1 VSDDL
6 IDIEING
13 EPCKAR
19 KGEMIIQATDRHG
32 AYVPRFCYHEKLA
45 VAANCRMCLVDVE
58 KAPKPL
64 PACATPV
71 TPGMKVFTKSPRAI
85 GAQRATMEFLLINH
99 PLDCPICDQ
108 GGECELQDLA
118 VGFGRDISRFTERK
132 RAVADENLGPLI
144 ATDMTRCIHCTRCIR
159 FTEEIAGFQE
169 LGMIGRGEQM
179 KVRTAMEQTVQHELS
194 GNVIDLCPVGAL
206 VSKPYRFTAR
216 AWEMTSHPLV
226 SPHDG
231 IGTNTFG
238 HVLRGKV
245 MRVVP
250 RENEAINE
258 TWIADRDRF
267 SYEGLY
273 SSERVTAPMVRQGDE
288 WKQVDWETALQTVA
302 DKLREN
308 ASNLGVLASASS
320 TTEELYLLARVTRGL
335 GSANIDHRVRQR
347 DFRDQAADPAH
358 PSLGLPIAEF
368 EKLKSLLV
376 IGSNLR
382 REAPMLAHRVRK
394 AARKGAKVSFVNP
407 ARFDYLFPVASY
419 LESPSANLVND
430 LAAILA
436 VLAGDGARV
445 PDHLVGI
452 VRTATVTDSHRAL
465 ARAFRD
471 GAAGSAAAAGG
482 PVASTGAASAATA
495 GAANTGANAAAGTA
509 APSGTGAGG
518 APAGAQSGTPA
529 GVSSG
534 AHPAPNA
541 SANAPANAASGGPRH
556 VLLGALALRHSAYA
570 DVRAL
575 AAAIAAAT
583 GATFGVLA
591 EGGNAAGAYLA
602 GAVPHRAPGAKPAAT
617 AGLNANEMLK
627 KPLGAYV
634 LFGGIEPWIDALD
647 SEVTKTLQAAGFVV
661 AITPFACETLK
672 QTAHVI
678 LPIGTYAE
686 TSGTFVNLEGK
697 WQSYAGAVPPLGEAR
712 PGWKVLRVLGNLLH
726 LSGFDYNSSEE
737 VRDELRRACGPSLS
751 TSYTG
756 THSVNGAP
764 AAAPLVDL
772 NMYQADAI
780 VRRAPSLQKTREGR
794 TPPVHY

>member
-1 VSDDL
+1 MSDDL

-13 EPCKAR
+13 QPCKAH
-19 KGEMIIQATDRHG
+19 KGEMIIKATDREG
-32 AYVPRFCYHEKLA
+32 AYVPRFCWHEKLT

-71 TPGMKVFTKSPRAI
+71 TPGMKIFTKSPRAI

-118 VGFGRDISRFTERK
+118 MGFGRDLSRFTERK
-132 RAVADENLGPLI
+132 RSVPDENLGPLI

-231 IGTNTFG
+231 LGTNTFG
-238 HVLRGKV
+238 HVLRGKL

-267 SYEGLY
+267 SYEGVY
-273 SSERVTAPMVRQGDE
+273 SAERLTAPMVREGAD
-288 WKQVDWETALQTVA
+288 WKQVDWETALKVVA
-302 DKLREN
+302 DRLRES
-308 ASNLGVLASASS
+308 AANLGVLASASS
-320 TTEELYLLARVTRGL
+320 TTEELYLLGRIARGL
-335 GSANIDHRVRQR
+335 GSSNIDHRLRQR
-347 DFRDQAADPAH
+347 DFRDQAADPVY
-358 PSLGLPIAEF
+358 PSLGVSIADF
-368 EKLKSLLV
+368 EKLNSLLL
-376 IGSNLR
+376 IGCNVR
-382 REAPMLAHRVRK
+382 REAPVLAHRIRK

-419 LESPSANLVND
+419 LESPAANLVSD
-430 LAAILA
+430 LAAILS
-436 VLAGDGARV
+436 VLSEGGAAI
-445 PDHLVGI
+445 PEHLSGA
-452 VRTATVTDSHRAL
+452 VRTASVSDSHRAIAKAL
-465 ARAFRD
+465 D
-471 GAAGSAAAAGG
+471 GAA
-482 PVASTGAASAATA
+482 
-495 GAANTGANAAAGTA
+495 
-509 APSGTGAGG
+509 
-518 APAGAQSGTPA
+518 
-529 GVSSG
+529 
-534 AHPAPNA
+534 
-541 SANAPANAASGGPRH
+541 RH
-556 VLLGALALRHSAYA
+556 VLLGALAIRHSSYA
-570 DVRAL
+570 DIRAL
-575 AAAIAAAT
+575 ASAIAKAT
-583 GATFGVLA
+583 GATLGVLA

-602 GAVPHRAPGAKPAAT
+602 GAVPHREAGGKAAAT
-617 AGLNANEMLK
+617 PGLNASEMLK
-627 KPLGAYV
+627 KALGAYL

-647 SEVTKTLQAAGFVV
+647 SEVSKTLASAGFVV
-661 AITPFACETLK
+661 AITPFECDTLK
-672 QTAHVI
+672 EVAHVM
-678 LPIGTYAE
+678 LPIGSYAE

-697 WQSYAGAVPPLGEAR
+697 WQSYAGAIAPLGEAR

-726 LSGFDYNSSEE
+726 LNGFEYVSSED
-737 VRDELRRACGPSLS
+737 VREELRKACGEAPT
-751 TSYTG
+751 TSYSG
-756 THSVNGAP
+756 THRVNGAP
-764 AAAPLVDL
+764 AATPLVEL
-772 NMYQADAI
+772 NMYQADAL

-794 TPPVHY
+794 TPPAHY